1 MEIGKRNKK
10 GKEKEK
16 RETGKGRGKGN
27 EKEKGKRKFLTLYMR
42 IRHLVWL
49 RISPPPSGKKSPD
62 PELLIRFIQ

>member
-1 MEIGKRNKK
+1 MERKKEWGKKTQFHSIYEWWDLR
-10 GKEKEK
+10 GGG
-16 RETGKGRGKGN
+16 TGKFQ
-27 EKEKGKRKFLTLYMR
+27 KFLTLYMR